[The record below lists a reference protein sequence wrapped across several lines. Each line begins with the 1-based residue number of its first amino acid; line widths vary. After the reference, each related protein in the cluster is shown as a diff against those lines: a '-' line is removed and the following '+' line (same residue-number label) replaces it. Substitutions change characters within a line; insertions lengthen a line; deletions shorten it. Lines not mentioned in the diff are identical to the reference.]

1 MAKPKIS
8 EMRAL
13 AKKEYKRASKGS
25 SELDHEKEPELDY
38 DKNGFIV
45 LQHISEMPTKT
56 DTDLVTD
63 LSALEK
69 RLDLYREKNE
79 AKLEKDTSDH
89 EDSHEDNPFSKPAK
103 AGKKSRKKLLKSI
116 FNNADKIEA
125 AENAEKDETE
135 TTEVKKDTLD
145 TTYGL
150 RYAPMVSMIHGII
163 NEYDQLADD
172 ISNDLANRPNMKTMY
187 RSSQIAN
194 LISVKNSKLSAI
206 KELTSIAKQITD
218 LEYKKDKD
226 SKIGEQDEDKAIL
239 TLTARYLRGSL
250 DNNDELSSGS
260 SSKKSSKKNKKSKKS
275 SSDDSD
281 SIDSSDAFQSSSKKS
296 KEVRGYVSTAK
307 VAKMAEDL
315 EDEDDADDSALANAL
330 GKALLKHKDEL
341 EFTPYEKHIN
351 IEGKYTLAV
360 LADADK
366 PSSNW
371 KFIAID
377 NNGKEIKGF
386 KDKYGDLVPK
396 KSDCRMSFNVSKMRV
411 VDKNTSITY
420 KLYLK

>member
-8 EMRAL
+8 EMRTL
-13 AKKEYKRASKGS
+13 AKREYKRASKGS
-25 SELDHEKEPELDY
+25 SELDREKDPELDY

-45 LQHISEMPTKT
+45 LQHVSELPTKT

-69 RLDLYREKNE
+69 RLDMYREKNE
-79 AKLEKDTSDH
+79 ANHEKEKSSSNNDP
-89 EDSHEDNPFSKPAK
+89 ENNPFSKPPK
-103 AGKKSRKKLLKSI
+103 IGKKSRKKLLKSI

-125 AENAEKDETE
+125 AENAEKDELE
-135 TTEVKKDTLD
+135 EPEVKKDTLD

-226 SKIGEQDEDKAIL
+226 SKVGEQDEDKAIL

-250 DNNDELSSGS
+250 DDDNDVSSS
-260 SSKKSSKKNKKSKKS
+260 PSKKSSKKGKKSKKS
-275 SSDDSD
+275 SSDSD
-281 SIDSSDAFQSSSKKS
+281 DRIDSSDAFQSSGKKS
-296 KEVRGYVSTAK
+296 KEVRGYVSTSK

-315 EDEDDADDSALANAL
+315 EDETDTDDSALANAL

>member
-8 EMRAL
+8 EMRTL
-13 AKKEYKRASKGS
+13 AKREYKRASKGS
-25 SELDHEKEPELDY
+25 SELDREKDPELDY

-45 LQHISEMPTKT
+45 LQHVSELPTKT

-69 RLDLYREKNE
+69 RLDMYREKNE
-79 AKLEKDTSDH
+79 A
-89 EDSHEDNPFSKPAK
+89 SHEKEKYSEKTDQESNPFSKPPK
-103 AGKKSRKKLLKSI
+103 IGKKSRKKLLKSI

-125 AENAEKDETE
+125 AENAEKDELE
-135 TTEVKKDTLD
+135 EPEVKKDTLD

-226 SKIGEQDEDKAIL
+226 SKVGEQDEDKAIL

-250 DNNDELSSGS
+250 DDDNDVSSGP
-260 SSKKSSKKNKKSKKS
+260 SKKSSKKGKKSKKS
-275 SSDDSD
+275 SSDSD
-281 SIDSSDAFQSSSKKS
+281 DRIDSSDAFQSSGKKP
-296 KEVRGYVSTAK
+296 KEVRGYVSTSK

-315 EDEDDADDSALANAL
+315 EDEINTDDSALANAL

>member
-8 EMRAL
+8 EMRTL
-13 AKKEYKRASKGS
+13 AKREYKRASKGS
-25 SELDHEKEPELDY
+25 SELDREKDPELDY

-45 LQHISEMPTKT
+45 LQHVSELPTKT

-69 RLDLYREKNE
+69 RLDMYREKNE
-79 AKLEKDTSDH
+79 A
-89 EDSHEDNPFSKPAK
+89 SHEKEKSSEKTDCFPDPFSKPPK
-103 AGKKSRKKLLKSI
+103 IGKKSRKKLLKSI

-125 AENAEKDETE
+125 AENAEKDELE
-135 TTEVKKDTLD
+135 EPEVKKDTLD

-226 SKIGEQDEDKAIL
+226 SKVGEQDEDKAIL

-250 DNNDELSSGS
+250 DDDNDMSSGP
-260 SSKKSSKKNKKSKKS
+260 SKKPSKKGKKSKKS
-275 SSDDSD
+275 SSDSD
-281 SIDSSDAFQSSSKKS
+281 DRIDSSDAFQSSGKKS
-296 KEVRGYVSTAK
+296 KEVRGYVSTSK

-315 EDEDDADDSALANAL
+315 EDETDTDDSALANAL